1 MSILTGPAIRAAI
14 EAGVITIAPLD
25 LEQVAQAS
33 VDLHLGPR
41 VLVADRGQ
49 IALDV
54 RDDNAGRFEEE
65 RVWRG
70 LDGDAHLFL
79 PGRLYLASTVERIH
93 APHHVAVVDGKSSLA
108 RLGLQVHLTA
118 GYIEPGFCGQIT
130 LEIVTALPLRIPVGW
145 PICQVRFSEV
155 TGQVEAYTARGSY
168 ADATATDGPQTSRSY
183 RHKPRHVRQT
193 P

>member
-1 MSILTGPAIRAAI
+1 MSILTGPAIRASI
-14 EAGVITIAPLD
+14 EAGVITITPLD
-25 LEQVAQAS
+25 PEQVAQAS
-33 VDLHLGPR
+33 VDLHIGPR

-70 LDGDAHLFL
+70 LSGDTFLFL

-108 RLGLQVHLTA
+108 RLGLQVHLTDRKS
-118 GYIEPGFCGQIT
+118 
-130 LEIVTALPLRIPVGW
+130 VV
-145 PICQVRFSEV
+145 
-155 TGQVEAYTARGSY
+155 
-168 ADATATDGPQTSRSY
+168 
-183 RHKPRHVRQT
+183 
-193 P
+193 